1 MEALAV
7 AGPAVPVHEIQY
19 AALLVGEIVTVP
31 DTPVAVKLPPVQELA
46 LVEVQLRVDDCPE
59 VIDVGLAANEAVVV
73 DEVAIGPAA

>member
-1 MEALAV
+1 MEALAF
-7 AGPAVPVHEIQY
+7 AEPLVPVHEIPY
-19 AALLVGEIVTVP
+19 VVLFAGETVTDP
-31 DTPVAVKLPPVQELA
+31 ETPVGAKFVPVQELA